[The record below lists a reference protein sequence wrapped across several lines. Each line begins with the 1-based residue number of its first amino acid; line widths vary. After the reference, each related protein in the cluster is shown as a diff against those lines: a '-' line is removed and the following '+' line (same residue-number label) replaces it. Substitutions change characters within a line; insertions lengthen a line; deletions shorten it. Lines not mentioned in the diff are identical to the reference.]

1 MSERVSGRPPKDPEM
16 EKSEAEEEQKRSR
29 GRPKRYPEREILTV
43 KEEDPETVKGTGR
56 PRRILP
62 SAKISHSHVKA
73 EGSEHTTDS
82 ALPAAADEPV
92 VVISSPLDPQKERGR
107 LRNMFE
113 LASVLN
119 FIHVFRPV
127 LNINMEFSAEE
138 LETALITPNN
148 TLSQLHIQLLKGIP
162 PVSRTLGNNMWV
174 TALCKKLADWWPWV
188 AEGELPLVACHG
200 EEIIAYKK
208 LDPCT
213 RVLVLKALCEIRLEQ
228 DDIWKFIDDSLKHN
242 NFQLSSFRKARLG
255 GDAHGTSYWYDAD
268 SIIGHRLYR
277 EIQKIEVKI
286 KPKGKGRSTEPL
298 ISCQW
303 ETIATNLDEFLA
315 VSEKFASSRNKVE
328 AGIGKKIK
336 NDIVPVLEELQKKK
350 ERALKKQQ
358 RQATLLDSFFVV
370 QGETIGRSRRDRK
383 PVKYT
388 FDDYDRSIDE
398 AIQMTKKIWPSSD
411 NFLKKHMTMD
421 EHPEANGNENGH
433 GNSPENRFSP
443 ESKDGSEESNVLR
456 TSGPSTRSTRLRPT
470 AQRSMERKYMEDVSD
485 NDVDSKNEMSVEA
498 VTDGGIKSK
507 KSISIPSSSD
517 GEDGSRDDAD
527 GDDEYREDDGDE
539 EYREDDGD
547 EEYREDEEDAEDDDD
562 NIDDESIKDD
572 ISDSPHRRKR
582 SCRRKRSWR
591 SADIEDVSISDDDD
605 DEDDDDDSGDK
616 RKYPTRG
623 KRRGKPVV
631 EHQSGLRRSKR
642 ATRVDYSKY
651 EMSNSEEEN
660 LESQRQ
666 SRPNVKKKMSKME
679 SDVSNS
685 SHSDMKVESS
695 LDNDSDQARDEKQL
709 NTEEAQSRE
718 AFAEEPILRS
728 WAQFGEQSKDLKSR
742 HFIDLNEAAPL
753 TGFDD
758 VVSNNST
765 KQIVPE
771 DSISKQVLN
780 NENDDHY

>member
-1 MSERVSGRPPKDPEM
+1 MSERISERPKKFPEM
-16 EKSEAEEEQKRSR
+16 EKSEADEEHKRSR

-43 KEEDPETVKGTGR
+43 KDDDQETVKGTGR

-62 SAKISHSHVKA
+62 SAKISQSPVKF
-73 EGSEHTTDS
+73 EGSEHMIAST
-82 ALPAAADEPV
+82 LPAAADESV
-92 VVISSPLDPQKERGR
+92 VVISSPPDPQKERGR
-107 LRNMFE
+107 LRSMLE

-127 LNINMEFSAEE
+127 LNINTEFSAEE

-148 TLSQLHIQLLKGIP
+148 TLGQLHIQLLKGIP

-174 TALCKKLADWWPWV
+174 TALCKKIADWWPWV

-213 RVLVLKALCEIRLEQ
+213 RVLILKALCEIRLEQ

-242 NFQLSSFRKARLG
+242 NYQLSSFRKARLG

-277 EIQKIEVKI
+277 EIQKIEVKL
-286 KPKGKGRSTEPL
+286 KPKGKGRSSEPVV
-298 ISCQW
+298 SCQW

-328 AGIGKKIK
+328 AVIGKKVK

-358 RQATLLDSFFVV
+358 RQASLLDSFFGA
-370 QGETIGRSRRDRK
+370 QGEAVGRSRRDRK

-398 AIQMTKKIWPSSD
+398 AIQMTKKILPSTEP
-411 NFLKKHMTMD
+411 FLKRHMTMD

-433 GNSPENRFSP
+433 GNNPENRLSP

-456 TSGPSTRSTRLRPT
+456 TSGPSTRSTRLRPMD
-470 AQRSMERKYMEDVSD
+470 QRSMERKYVEDVSD
-485 NDVDSKNEMSVEA
+485 NDVGNKDEMSVDA
-498 VTDGGIKSK
+498 VAGGGIKSR
-507 KSISIPSSSD
+507 KSISIPSSSES
-517 GEDGSRDDAD
+517 EDGSREDAD
-527 GDDEYREDDGDE
+527 GEE

-547 EEYREDEEDAEDDDD
+547 EEYREDEGDEEYREDEEDVEDDDD
-562 NIDDESIKDD
+562 NIDDDSMKDD
-572 ISDSPHRRKR
+572 ISDSPHRRRR
-582 SCRRKRSWR
+582 SSRRKRRWR
-591 SADIEDVSISDDDD
+591 PDDNEDVSSSDD
-605 DEDDDDDSGDK
+605 EEEQDDDDDSDDK
-616 RKYPTRG
+616 RKYSTRG
-623 KRRGKPVV
+623 RRRGKPVV
-631 EHQSGLRRSKR
+631 GHQSGLRRSKR

-660 LESQRQ
+660 LEFQRQ
-666 SRPNVKKKMSKME
+666 SKPNVKKKMFIVE

-685 SHSDMKVESS
+685 FHSDMKGESS
-695 LDNDSDQARDEKQL
+695 LDDDSDQGRDEKQL
-709 NTEEAQSRE
+709 KTEEAQSPE
-718 AFAEEPILRS
+718 ALIEEPIIRS
-728 WAQFGEQSKDLKSR
+728 WEQFGEQSLDLKNR

-753 TGFDD
+753 TGYDD
-758 VVSNNST
+758 VISQNTT

-771 DSISKQVLN
+771 DSISEQVRN
-780 NENDDHY
+780 NENNDHC